1 MAAARLSVSRRAVII
16 GTSAVPVARYQTTPG
31 KGDYQVVEHEMLARL
46 VIDAMK
52 DARADRAE
60 VKSIVVA
67 QPRPYTRQQYFSTFM
82 ASYLK
87 LPCSGI
93 VMEVLGNGMTAALAF
108 DKALDEVMLGRTE
121 VALAL
126 GINMETA
133 VSAADHMM
141 ESMRKTG
148 DVDFHTPSGFTP
160 ISWYALDMMRYMH
173 EHKVSRADIASVAV
187 KNRKHA
193 SLNPLAQFRKLVTLE
208 EVIAQRPIV
217 EPLGLYEVPPRGD
230 GAACV
235 VVASEEYAKTLGV
248 PYVRVRARSFFHEG
262 AHQINDVPNDMI
274 ALDAAATAAKAAYQD
289 AKVVPGDIDVA
300 ELYAPCTI
308 VEVMASE
315 AAGFTSRG
323 RGAYAASAGETSL
336 GGRIPIATSGG
347 LTSRG
352 HPSYATPLYNV
363 IELADQLRGRAG
375 ERQVENAELGLLM
388 NELGNYN
395 AAMVHILE
403 ACR

>member
-1 MAAARLSVSRRAVII
+1 MIRRAAII
-16 GTSAVPVARYQTTPG
+16 GTSAIPVGRYQTSNE
-31 KGDYQVVEHEMLARL
+31 KEVQVVEHEILARL
-46 VIDAMK
+46 IVAAMNDAHTE
-52 DARADRAE
+52 RTQ
-60 VKSIVVA
+60 VGSIVVA

-82 ASYLK
+82 AGYMK

-93 VMEVLGNGMTAALAF
+93 VMEVLGNGLTAALAF
-108 DKALDEVMLGRTE
+108 DKAIDEVLLGRSE

-126 GINMETA
+126 AINMETA
-133 VSAADHMM
+133 TSARDHMM

-148 DVDFHTPSGFTP
+148 DVDFHAPAGFTP

-173 EHKVSRADIASVAV
+173 EHHVTRRDIAHVAV
-187 KNRKHA
+187 KNRRHA
-193 SLNPLAQFRKLVTLE
+193 SMNPLAQYRTPITVE
-208 EVIAQRPIV
+208 EVLAQRPIV

-235 VVASEEYAKTLGV
+235 VIASEDHARRLGI
-248 PYVRVRARSFFHEG
+248 PYVIVRSRAFQHEG
-262 AHQINDVPNDMI
+262 VHQISDTPTDMI
-274 ALDAAATAAKAAYQD
+274 AFEAAVAASRRALDAASLT
-289 AKVVPGDIDVA
+289 PTDIDLA

-308 VEVMASE
+308 VEVLASE
-315 AAGFTSRG
+315 AAGFVARG
-323 RGAYAASAGETSL
+323 RGAHAAASGETSL

-363 IELADQLRGRAG
+363 IELADQLRGRG
-375 ERQVENAELGLLM
+375 GSRQVKDAELAFSM

-395 AAMVHILE
+395 AALVHILE
-403 ACR
+403 AHR

>member
-1 MAAARLSVSRRAVII
+1 MTRKAAII
-16 GTSAVPVARYQTTPG
+16 GTAAIPVGRHQTSATDEFQTL
-31 KGDYQVVEHEMLARL
+31 EHELLARL
-46 VIDAMK
+46 VVQAIADS
-52 DARADRAE
+52 RADRND
-60 VKSIVVA
+60 VGSIILA

-87 LPCSGI
+87 LPCSGV
-93 VMEVLGNGMTAALAF
+93 VMEVLGNGLTAALAF
-108 DKALDEVMLGRTE
+108 DKAVDEVVLGRAQ

-126 GINMETA
+126 GVNMETA
-133 VSAADHMM
+133 VSARDHMM

-148 DVDFHTPSGFTP
+148 DVDFHAPAGFTP

-173 EHKVSRADIASVAV
+173 EFGATRSDIAMVAV
-187 KNRKHA
+187 KNRSHA
-193 SLNPLAQFRKLVTLE
+193 ALNPLAQFRKPITLE
-208 EVIAQRPIV
+208 EVLAQRPIV

-235 VVASEEYAKTLGV
+235 VVASEDYAKRLGI
-248 PYVRVRARSFFHEG
+248 PYALVRSRAFFHEG
-262 AHQINDVPNDMI
+262 AHQINDSPNDMI
-274 ALDAAATAAKAAYQD
+274 AFEAAATATQAAYRSGGIT
-289 AKVVPGDIDVA
+289 ANDIDVA

-308 VEVMASE
+308 VEVLASE
-315 AAGFTSRG
+315 AAGLVPRG
-323 RGAYAASAGETSL
+323 HGAKAAAEGETSL

-347 LTSRG
+347 MTSRG

-375 ERQVENAELGLLM
+375 ERQVRGAQLALLM

-395 AAMVHILE
+395 AALVHVLE
-403 ACR
+403 AQA

>member
-1 MAAARLSVSRRAVII
+1 MSVPRRAAVI
-16 GTSAVPVARYQTTPG
+16 GTSAIPVGRYQTQQA
-31 KGDYQVVEHEMLARL
+31 DAFQVVEHELLARL
-46 VIDAMK
+46 VIEAMK
-52 DARADRAE
+52 DAHAE
-60 VKSIVVA
+60 RSQVRSIVVA

-93 VMEVLGNGMTAALAF
+93 VMEVLGNGLTAALAF
-108 DKALDEVMLGRTE
+108 DKAIDEVVLGRTE

-126 GINMETA
+126 AINMETA
-133 VSAADHMM
+133 VSARDHMM

-148 DVDFHTPSGFTP
+148 DVDFHAPAGFTP

-173 EHKVSRADIASVAV
+173 EHKVTRADIASVAV
-187 KNRKHA
+187 KNRRHA
-193 SLNPLAQFRKLVTLE
+193 GLNPLAQFRKPISLE
-208 EVIAQRPIV
+208 EVLSQRPIV

-235 VVASEEYAKTLGV
+235 VVASEDYARSLGI
-248 PYVRVRARSFFHEG
+248 PYVAVRSRAFFHEG
-262 AHQINDVPNDMI
+262 AHQINDIPTDMI
-274 ALDAAATAAKAAYQD
+274 ALEAATIAARAAYDD
-289 AKVVPGDIDVA
+289 AGLAPQDIDVA

-308 VEVMASE
+308 VEVLASE
-315 AAGFTSRG
+315 AAGLVARG
-323 RGAYAASAGETSL
+323 SGAHAALSGETAL
-336 GGRIPIATSGG
+336 GGRIPISTSGG

-363 IELADQLRGRAG
+363 IELADQLRGRGGA
-375 ERQVENAELGLLM
+375 RQVADAELGLLM

-403 ACR
+403 ARR

>member
-1 MAAARLSVSRRAVII
+1 MTGQRRAAVI
-16 GTSAVPVARYQTTPG
+16 GTSAIPVGRYQTQQT
-31 KGDYQVVEHEMLARL
+31 DEFQVVEHELLGRL
-46 VIDAMK
+46 VIEAMK
-52 DARADRAE
+52 DAHAE
-60 VKSIVVA
+60 RSQVRSIVVA

-93 VMEVLGNGMTAALAF
+93 VMEVLGNGLTAALAF
-108 DKALDEVMLGRTE
+108 DKAIDEVVLGRTE

-126 GINMETA
+126 AINMETA
-133 VSAADHMM
+133 VSARDHMM

-148 DVDFHTPSGFTP
+148 DVDFHAPAGFTP

-173 EHKVSRADIASVAV
+173 EHKVTRADIASVAV
-187 KNRKHA
+187 KNRRHA
-193 SLNPLAQFRKLVTLE
+193 GLNPLAQFRKPISLE
-208 EVIAQRPIV
+208 EVLAQRPIV

-235 VVASEEYAKTLGV
+235 VVASEDYARSLGI
-248 PYVRVRARSFFHEG
+248 PYVVVRSRAFFHEG
-262 AHQINDVPNDMI
+262 AHQINDIPTDMI
-274 ALDAAATAAKAAYQD
+274 ALEAAATAARAAYD
-289 AKVVPGDIDVA
+289 AAGVAPQDIDVA

-308 VEVMASE
+308 VEVLASE
-315 AAGFTSRG
+315 AAGLVARG
-323 RGAYAASAGETSL
+323 SGAYAALSGETAL
-336 GGRIPIATSGG
+336 GGRIPISTSGG

-363 IELADQLRGRAG
+363 IELADQLRGRGGA
-375 ERQVENAELGLLM
+375 RQVPDAELALLM

-403 ACR
+403 AHR

>member
-1 MAAARLSVSRRAVII
+1 MTGQRRAAVI
-16 GTSAVPVARYQTTPG
+16 GTSAIPVGRYQTQQT
-31 KGDYQVVEHEMLARL
+31 DEFQVVEHELLGRL
-46 VIDAMK
+46 VIEAMK
-52 DARADRAE
+52 DAHAE
-60 VKSIVVA
+60 RSQVRSIVVA

-93 VMEVLGNGMTAALAF
+93 VMEVLGNGLTAALAF
-108 DKALDEVMLGRTE
+108 DKAIDEVVLGRTE

-126 GINMETA
+126 AINMETA
-133 VSAADHMM
+133 VSARDHMM

-148 DVDFHTPSGFTP
+148 DVDFHAPAGFTP

-173 EHKVSRADIASVAV
+173 EHKVTRADIASVAV
-187 KNRKHA
+187 KNRRHA
-193 SLNPLAQFRKLVTLE
+193 GLNPLAQFRKPISLE
-208 EVIAQRPIV
+208 EVLAQRPIV

-235 VVASEEYAKTLGV
+235 VVASEDYARSLGI
-248 PYVRVRARSFFHEG
+248 PYVAVRSRAFFHEG
-262 AHQINDVPNDMI
+262 AHQINDIPTDMI
-274 ALDAAATAAKAAYQD
+274 ALEAATTAARAAYDAAGVAPQ
-289 AKVVPGDIDVA
+289 DIDVA

-308 VEVMASE
+308 VEVLASE
-315 AAGFTSRG
+315 AAGLVARG
-323 RGAYAASAGETSL
+323 AGAYAALSGETAL
-336 GGRIPIATSGG
+336 GGRIPISTSGG

-363 IELADQLRGRAG
+363 IELADQLRGRGGA
-375 ERQVENAELGLLM
+375 RQVADAELALLM

-403 ACR
+403 AHR

>member
-1 MAAARLSVSRRAVII
+1 MVRRAVII
-16 GTSAVPVARYQTTPG
+16 GTSAIPVGKYQTRPEEQ
-31 KGDYQVVEHEMLARL
+31 DQVVEHELLARL
-46 VIDAMK
+46 VVDAMA
-52 DARADRAE
+52 DAHADKRDVA
-60 VKSIVVA
+60 SIIVA

-87 LPCSGI
+87 LPCTGI
-93 VMEVLGNGMTAALAF
+93 VMEVLGNGLTAALAL
-108 DKALDEVMLGRTE
+108 DKAIDEVLLGRAN
-121 VALAL
+121 VALAM

-133 VSAADHMM
+133 VSARDHMM

-148 DVDFHTPSGFTP
+148 DVDFHTSAGFTP
-160 ISWYALDMMRYMH
+160 ISWYAIDMMRYMH
-173 EHKVSRADIASVAV
+173 EHGVSRADIASVAV
-187 KNRKHA
+187 KNRAHA
-193 SLNPLAQFRKLVTLE
+193 VLNPLAQFRKPITLE
-208 EVIAQRPIV
+208 EVLAQRPIV
-217 EPLGLYEVPPRGD
+217 EPLGLFEVPPRSD

-235 VVASEEYAKTLGV
+235 VVASEEYARSVGV
-248 PYVRVRARSFFHEG
+248 PYILIRSRAFYHEG
-262 AHQINDVPNDMI
+262 AHQIADTPTDMI
-274 ALDAAATAAKAAYQD
+274 ALDAARRASRQAYD
-289 AKVVPGDIDVA
+289 EAGIVPADIDLA

-315 AAGFTSRG
+315 AAGLVPRG
-323 RGAYAASAGETSL
+323 HGAHAAKAGETSL

-375 ERQVENAELGLLM
+375 KRQVEGAEIALLM

-403 ACR
+403 RQG

>member
-1 MAAARLSVSRRAVII
+1 MTRKAAII
-16 GTSAVPVARYQTTPG
+16 GTAAIPVGRHQTSAKDEFQTL
-31 KGDYQVVEHEMLARL
+31 EHELLARL
-46 VIDAMK
+46 VVQAIA
-52 DARADRAE
+52 DARADRND
-60 VKSIVVA
+60 VGSIILA

-87 LPCSGI
+87 LPCSGV
-93 VMEVLGNGMTAALAF
+93 VMEVLGNGLTAALAF
-108 DKALDEVMLGRTE
+108 DKAVDEVVLGRTQ

-126 GINMETA
+126 GVNMETA
-133 VSAADHMM
+133 VSARDHMM

-148 DVDFHTPSGFTP
+148 DVDFHAPAGFTP

-173 EHKVSRADIASVAV
+173 EFGATRADIAMVAV
-187 KNRKHA
+187 KNRGHA
-193 SLNPLAQFRKLVTLE
+193 VSNPLAQFRKPITLD
-208 EVIAQRPIV
+208 EVLAQRPIV

-235 VVASEEYAKTLGV
+235 VVASEEYAKRLGI
-248 PYVRVRARSFFHEG
+248 PYVLVRSRAFFHEG
-262 AHQINDVPNDMI
+262 AHQINDHPNDMI
-274 ALDAAATAAKAAYQD
+274 AFEAATTATQTAYRSGGITAA
-289 AKVVPGDIDVA
+289 DIDVA

-308 VEVMASE
+308 VEVLASE
-315 AAGFTSRG
+315 AAGLVPRG
-323 RGAYAASAGETSL
+323 HGAKAAAEGETSL

-347 LTSRG
+347 MTSRG

-375 ERQVENAELGLLM
+375 ERQVRDAQLALLM

-395 AAMVHILE
+395 AALVHVLE
-403 ACR
+403 AQA

>member
-1 MAAARLSVSRRAVII
+1 MVRRAAII
-16 GTSAVPVARYQTTPG
+16 GTSAIPVGRYQTSG
-31 KGDYQVVEHEMLARL
+31 ANEIQIVEHEILARL
-46 VIDAMK
+46 VIAAMK
-52 DARADRAE
+52 DAHAE
-60 VKSIVVA
+60 RSQVRSIVVA

-93 VMEVLGNGMTAALAF
+93 VMEVLGNGLTAALAF
-108 DKALDEVMLGRTE
+108 DKAIDEVLLGRSE

-126 GINMETA
+126 AVNMETA
-133 VSAADHMM
+133 VSARDHMM

-148 DVDFHTPSGFTP
+148 DVDFHTPGGFTP

-173 EHKVSRADIASVAV
+173 EHQVTRADIASVAV
-187 KNRKHA
+187 KNRRHA
-193 SLNPLAQFRKLVTLE
+193 SMNPLAQFRKPISLE
-208 EVIAQRPIV
+208 EVLAQRPIV
-217 EPLGLYEVPPRGD
+217 EPLGLFEVPPRGD

-235 VVASEEYAKTLGV
+235 VVASEDYAKGLGI
-248 PYVRVRARSFFHEG
+248 PYVRIRSRAFFHEG
-262 AHQINDVPNDMI
+262 AHQINDTPTDMI
-274 ALDAAATAAKAAYQD
+274 ALDAAVVASRTAYRD
-289 AKVVPGDIDVA
+289 AGIQPSDIDVA

-315 AAGFTSRG
+315 AAGFAPRG
-323 RGAYAASAGETSL
+323 RGAQAAASGETSL
-336 GGRIPIATSGG
+336 GGRIPLSTSGG

-363 IELADQLRGRAG
+363 VELADQLRGRCA
-375 ERQVENAELGLLM
+375 ERQVDNAEVALLM

-403 ACR
+403 ARR

>member
-1 MAAARLSVSRRAVII
+1 MPRRAAVI
-16 GTSAVPVARYQTTPG
+16 GTSAIPVGRYQTSA
-31 KGDYQVVEHEMLARL
+31 DHEFQIVEHELLARL
-46 VIDAMK
+46 VIEAMEDAH
-52 DARADRAE
+52 AE
-60 VKSIVVA
+60 RSHVRSIVVA

-93 VMEVLGNGMTAALAF
+93 VMEVLGNGLTAALAF
-108 DKALDEVMLGRTE
+108 DKAVDEVLLGRTE

-126 GINMETA
+126 AINMETA
-133 VSAADHMM
+133 ISARDHMM

-148 DVDFHTPSGFTP
+148 DVDFHTPAGFTP

-173 EHKVSRADIASVAV
+173 EHRVTRADIASVAV
-187 KNRKHA
+187 KNRHHA
-193 SLNPLAQFRKLVTLE
+193 SLNPLAQFRKPISLE
-208 EVIAQRPIV
+208 EVLAQRPIV

-235 VVASEEYAKTLGV
+235 VVASEDYARGLGI
-248 PYVRVRARSFFHEG
+248 PYAIVRSRAFFHEG
-262 AHQINDVPNDMI
+262 AHQINDTPTDMI
-274 ALDAAATAAKAAYQD
+274 ALDAAVVASRAAYD
-289 AKVVPGDIDVA
+289 EAGIKPDDIDVA

-308 VEVMASE
+308 VEVLASE
-315 AAGFTSRG
+315 AAGLVARG
-323 RGAYAASAGETSL
+323 RGAQAAMAGETRL

-352 HPSYATPLYNV
+352 HPSYATPLYNL
-363 IELADQLRGRAG
+363 IELADQLRGRG
-375 ERQVENAELGLLM
+375 GDRQVKNAELALLM

-395 AAMVHILE
+395 AAMVHVLE
-403 ACR
+403 ARR

>member
-1 MAAARLSVSRRAVII
+1 MNKRAAVI
-16 GTSAVPVARYQTTPG
+16 GTSAIPVGRYQT
-31 KGDYQVVEHEMLARL
+31 DASNEFQVVEHELLARL
-46 VIDAMK
+46 VIDAMR
-52 DARADRAE
+52 DSHAE
-60 VKSIVVA
+60 RSEVRSIVVA

-82 ASYLK
+82 ASYLR

-93 VMEVLGNGMTAALAF
+93 VMEVLGNGLTAALAF
-108 DKALDEVMLGRTE
+108 DKAMDEVLLGRTQ

-126 GINMETA
+126 AINMETA
-133 VSAADHMM
+133 VSARDHMM

-148 DVDFHTPSGFTP
+148 DVDFHTPAGFTP

-173 EHKVSRADIASVAV
+173 EHAVSRADIASIAV
-187 KNRKHA
+187 KNRQHA
-193 SLNPLAQFRKLVTLE
+193 SLNPLAQYRKPISLD
-208 EVIAQRPIV
+208 EVLAQRPIV
-217 EPLGLYEVPPRGD
+217 EPLGLFEVPPRGD

-235 VVASEEYAKTLGV
+235 VVASEEYARSLGI
-248 PYVRVRARSFFHEG
+248 PYALVRSRAFFHEG
-262 AHQINDVPNDMI
+262 AHQINDVPTDMI
-274 ALDAAATAAKAAYQD
+274 ALDAAVRATRTAYDEAGLQ
-289 AKVVPGDIDVA
+289 PEDIDVA

-308 VEVMASE
+308 VEVLASE
-315 AAGFTSRG
+315 AAGLVPRG
-323 RGAYAASAGETSL
+323 RGACAARNGETSL

-375 ERQVENAELGLLM
+375 SRQVAGAQFALLM

>member
-1 MAAARLSVSRRAVII
+1 MTRKAAII
-16 GTSAVPVARYQTTPG
+16 GTAAIPVGRHQTSAADEFQTL
-31 KGDYQVVEHEMLARL
+31 EHELLARL
-46 VIDAMK
+46 VVQAIA
-52 DARADRAE
+52 DARADRRD
-60 VKSIVVA
+60 VGSIVLA

-93 VMEVLGNGMTAALAF
+93 VMEVLGNGLTAALAF
-108 DKALDEVMLGRTE
+108 DKAVDEVVLGRSQ

-126 GINMETA
+126 GVNMETA
-133 VSAADHMM
+133 VSARDHMM

-148 DVDFHTPSGFTP
+148 DVDFHAPAGFTP

-173 EHKVSRADIASVAV
+173 EFGATRADIAMVAV
-187 KNRKHA
+187 KNRGHA
-193 SLNPLAQFRKLVTLE
+193 VSNPLAQFRKPITLE
-208 EVIAQRPIV
+208 EVLAQRPIV

-235 VVASEEYAKTLGV
+235 VVASEDYAKSLGV
-248 PYVRVRARSFFHEG
+248 PYALVRSRAFFHEG
-262 AHQINDVPNDMI
+262 AHQINDRPNDMI
-274 ALDAAATAAKAAYQD
+274 AFEAAATATRTAYQSGGIT
-289 AKVVPGDIDVA
+289 AADIDVA

-308 VEVMASE
+308 VEVLASE
-315 AAGFTSRG
+315 AAGLVPRG
-323 RGAYAASAGETSL
+323 RGAKAAAEGETSL

-347 LTSRG
+347 MTSRG

-375 ERQVENAELGLLM
+375 ERQVPNAQLALLM

-395 AAMVHILE
+395 AALVHVLE
-403 ACR
+403 AQA

>member
-1 MAAARLSVSRRAVII
+1 MTRRAAIV
-16 GTSAVPVARYQTTPG
+16 GTSAIKVGRHQTSAT
-31 KGDYQVVEHEMLARL
+31 DEFQNLEHEILARL
-46 VIDAMK
+46 VVEAIADAG
-52 DARADRAE
+52 ADRRDVA
-60 VKSIVVA
+60 SIVLA

-82 ASYLK
+82 AGYLK
-87 LPCSGI
+87 LPCSGV
-93 VMEVLGNGMTAALAF
+93 VMEVLGNGLTAALAF
-108 DKALDEVMLGRTE
+108 DKAVDEVLLGRAE

-133 VSAADHMM
+133 VSSRDHMM

-148 DVDFHTPSGFTP
+148 DVDFHTPGGFTP
-160 ISWYALDMMRYMH
+160 ISWYAMDMMRYMH
-173 EHKVSRADIASVAV
+173 EYGATRADIAAVAV
-187 KNRKHA
+187 KNRAHA
-193 SLNPLAQFRKLVTLE
+193 AHNPLAQYQKPITLD
-208 EVIAQRPIV
+208 EVLAQRPIV

-235 VVASEEYAKTLGV
+235 VVASEEYAKRLGV
-248 PYVRVRARSFFHEG
+248 PYALVRSRAFHHEG
-262 AHQINDVPNDMI
+262 AHQINDTPNDMI
-274 ALDAAATAAKAAYQD
+274 AFEAAIAASKSAYATAGITPA
-289 AKVVPGDIDVA
+289 DIDLA

-308 VEVMASE
+308 VEVLASE
-315 AAGFTSRG
+315 ATGLVG
-323 RGAYAASAGETSL
+323 RGQGARAAAEGETSL

-375 ERQVENAELGLLM
+375 KRQVPNAELALMM

-395 AAMVHILE
+395 AAMVHVLE
-403 ACR
+403 ARR

>member
-1 MAAARLSVSRRAVII
+1 MTVLRRAAVI
-16 GTSAVPVARYQTTPG
+16 GTSAIPVGRYQTQLT
-31 KGDYQVVEHEMLARL
+31 DEFQVVEHELLARL
-46 VIDAMK
+46 VVEAMQDAH
-52 DARADRAE
+52 AE
-60 VKSIVVA
+60 RSQVRSIVVA

-93 VMEVLGNGMTAALAF
+93 VMEVLGNGLTAALAF
-108 DKALDEVMLGRTE
+108 DKAIDEVVLGRTE

-126 GINMETA
+126 AVNMETA
-133 VSAADHMM
+133 VSARDHMM

-148 DVDFHTPSGFTP
+148 DVDFHAPAGFTP

-173 EHKVSRADIASVAV
+173 EHKVTRADIAAVAV
-187 KNRKHA
+187 KNRRHA
-193 SLNPLAQFRKLVTLE
+193 GLNPLAQFRKPISLE
-208 EVIAQRPIV
+208 EVLSQRPIV

-235 VVASEEYAKTLGV
+235 VVASEDYARSLGI
-248 PYVRVRARSFFHEG
+248 PYVVVRSRAFFHEG
-262 AHQINDVPNDMI
+262 AHQINDIPTDMI
-274 ALDAAATAAKAAYQD
+274 ALEAATTAARAAYDD
-289 AKVVPGDIDVA
+289 AGIAPQDIDVA

-308 VEVMASE
+308 VEVLASE
-315 AAGFTSRG
+315 AAGLVARG
-323 RGAYAASAGETSL
+323 SGAHAAKSGETAL
-336 GGRIPIATSGG
+336 GGRIPISTSGG

-363 IELADQLRGRAG
+363 IELADQLRGRGGA
-375 ERQVENAELGLLM
+375 RQVANAELALLM

>member
-1 MAAARLSVSRRAVII
+1 MVRRAVII
-16 GTSAVPVARYQTTPG
+16 GTSAIPVGKYQTGP
-31 KGDYQVVEHEMLARL
+31 DDEDQVVEHELLAQL
-46 VIDAMK
+46 VVDAMA
-52 DARADRAE
+52 DAHAE
-60 VKSIVVA
+60 KRDIASIVVA

-87 LPCSGI
+87 LPCTGI
-93 VMEVLGNGMTAALAF
+93 VMEVLGNGLTAALAL
-108 DKALDEVMLGRTE
+108 DKAIDEVLLGRAN
-121 VALAL
+121 VALAM

-133 VSAADHMM
+133 VSARDHMM

-148 DVDFHTPSGFTP
+148 DVDFHTSAGFTP
-160 ISWYALDMMRYMH
+160 ISWYAIDMMRYMH
-173 EHKVSRADIASVAV
+173 EHGVSRADIASVAV
-187 KNRKHA
+187 KNRAHA
-193 SLNPLAQFRKLVTLE
+193 ALNSLAQFRKPITLE
-208 EVIAQRPIV
+208 EVLAQRPIV
-217 EPLGLYEVPPRGD
+217 EPLGLFEVPPRSD

-235 VVASEEYAKTLGV
+235 VVASEEYARSVGV
-248 PYVRVRARSFFHEG
+248 PYILVRGRAFYHEG
-262 AHQINDVPNDMI
+262 AHQIADTPTDMI
-274 ALDAAATAAKAAYQD
+274 ALDAAKRASRRAYD
-289 AKVVPGDIDVA
+289 EAGIGPADIDLA

-315 AAGFTSRG
+315 AAGLVLRG
-323 RGAYAASAGETSL
+323 RGAHAAKAGETSL

-375 ERQVENAELGLLM
+375 ERQVKGAGLALLM

-403 ACR
+403 RQG

>member
-1 MAAARLSVSRRAVII
+1 MTRRAAII
-16 GTSAVPVARYQTTPG
+16 GTSAIPVGRYQTNNENEV
-31 KGDYQVVEHEMLARL
+31 QVVEHEILARL
-46 VIDAMK
+46 IIAAMNDAQT
-52 DARADRAE
+52 DRAQ
-60 VKSIVVA
+60 VGSIVVA

-82 ASYLK
+82 AGYMK

-93 VMEVLGNGMTAALAF
+93 VMEVLGNGLTAALAF
-108 DKALDEVMLGRTE
+108 DKAVDEILLGRSE

-126 GINMETA
+126 AINMETA
-133 VSAADHMM
+133 INSRDHMM

-148 DVDFHTPSGFTP
+148 DVDFHAPAGFTP

-173 EHKVSRADIASVAV
+173 EHHVTRRDIAHVAV
-187 KNRKHA
+187 KNRRHA
-193 SLNPLAQFRKLVTLE
+193 SMNPLAQYRTPITLE
-208 EVIAQRPIV
+208 EVLAQRPIV

-235 VVASEEYAKTLGV
+235 VIASEDYARTLGI
-248 PYVRVRARSFFHEG
+248 PYVIVRSRAFHHEG
-262 AHQINDVPNDMI
+262 VHQISDTPTDMI
-274 ALDAAATAAKAAYQD
+274 AFEAAAAASRRAFDAAALTPA
-289 AKVVPGDIDVA
+289 DIDLA

-308 VEVMASE
+308 VEVLASE
-315 AAGFTSRG
+315 AVGFVARG
-323 RGAYAASAGETSL
+323 RGAHAAACGETSL

-363 IELADQLRGRAG
+363 IELADQLRGRG
-375 ERQVENAELGLLM
+375 GSRQVKDAELAFSM

-395 AAMVHILE
+395 AALVHILE
-403 ACR
+403 AHR

>member
-1 MAAARLSVSRRAVII
+1 VTRRAAVV
-16 GTSAVPVARYQTTPG
+16 GTSAIPVGRYQTSG
-31 KGDYQVVEHEMLARL
+31 ANDIQIVEHEILARL
-46 VIDAMK
+46 VIEAMK
-52 DARADRAE
+52 DAHAE
-60 VKSIVVA
+60 RSQVRSIVMA

-87 LPCSGI
+87 LPCTGI
-93 VMEVLGNGMTAALAF
+93 VMEVLGNGLTAALAF
-108 DKALDEVMLGRTE
+108 DKAVDEVLLGRTQ

-126 GINMETA
+126 AINMETA
-133 VSAADHMM
+133 VSARDHMM

-148 DVDFHTPSGFTP
+148 DVDFHTPGGFTP
-160 ISWYALDMMRYMH
+160 ISWYALDMVRYMH
-173 EHKVSRADIASVAV
+173 EHKVDRADIASVAV
-187 KNRKHA
+187 KNRRHA
-193 SLNPLAQFRKLVTLE
+193 ALNPLAQFRKPISLE
-208 EVIAQRPIV
+208 DVLAQRPIV
-217 EPLGLYEVPPRGD
+217 EPLGLFEVPPRGD

-235 VVASEEYAKTLGV
+235 VVASEDYAKHLGI
-248 PYVRVRARSFFHEG
+248 PYALVRSRAFFHEG
-262 AHQINDVPNDMI
+262 AHQINDTPTDMI
-274 ALDAAATAAKAAYQD
+274 ELNAAVAASRAAYSD
-289 AKVVPGDIDVA
+289 AGLHATDIDVA

-315 AAGFTSRG
+315 AVGFLPRG
-323 RGAYAASAGETSL
+323 RGAQGAADGETSL

-363 IELADQLRGRAG
+363 IELTDQLRGRCAQ
-375 ERQVENAELGLLM
+375 RQVENAELALLM

-403 ACR
+403 ARGQ